1 MHEEIST
8 MKDRFEDFVSEHRD
22 EFDVFEPRPDLWQNI
37 CQEIPAPRKEAKV
50 INIKFGERANFS
62 ADLLFMRIA
71 AAVVLLLGCGLTLLI
86 MKHNAPNSGEMLA
99 VSQQQVISNIAP
111 EVVEVEA
118 YYVSQI
124 EEMKSQLSEYD
135 KKVLG
140 LGDQQEIDRELARL
154 DENYKQLKQQ
164 LYTTPNT
171 EEIVEAMVQNL
182 QIRIEVLNRQL
193 EVLQSI
199 KKMERNLNAEP
210 KQHETTTI

>member
-1 MHEEIST
+1 
-8 MKDRFEDFVSEHRD
+8 MKDRLEEFVNEHRD

-37 CQEIPAPRKEAKV
+37 CQEISAPRKEAKV
-50 INIKFGERANFS
+50 INIKFGERASFS
-62 ADLLFMRIA
+62 ADFLFMRIA
-71 AAVVLLLGCGLTLLI
+71 ATVVLLLGCGLTLLL
-86 MKHNAPNSGEMLA
+86 MKQNTPDASNMVA
-99 VSQQQVISNIAP
+99 ASQQQVISNISP
-111 EVVEVEA
+111 EIVEVEA

-124 EEMKSQLSEYD
+124 EEMKGELSEYD

-140 LGDQQEIDRELARL
+140 LGEQKEIDRELARL
-154 DENYKQLKQQ
+154 DSSYLQLKKQ

-199 KKMERNLNAEP
+199 KKMEKTINTELKEN
-210 KQHETTTI
+210 ETTNI

>member
-1 MHEEIST
+1 
-8 MKDRFEDFVSEHRD
+8 MKDRLEEFVNEHRD

-50 INIKFGERANFS
+50 INIKFGERASFS
-62 ADLLFMRIA
+62 ADFLFMRIA
-71 AAVVLLLGCGLTLLI
+71 ATVVLLLGCGLTLLL
-86 MKHNAPNSGEMLA
+86 MKQNTPDASNMVA
-99 VSQQQVISNIAP
+99 ASQQQVISNISP
-111 EVVEVEA
+111 EIVEVEA

-124 EEMKSQLSEYD
+124 EEMKGELSEYD

-140 LGDQQEIDRELARL
+140 LGEQKEIDRELARL
-154 DENYKQLKQQ
+154 DSSYLQLKKQ

-199 KKMERNLNAEP
+199 KKMEKTINTELKEN
-210 KQHETTTI
+210 ETTNI